1 MRLVILGAG
10 GYGRTIGDI
19 AQQSEKYSEILY
31 LDDNNTNACGKCS
44 DYYKYID
51 ANTELYP
58 AFGNNE
64 LRMKWIGEL
73 KGNNAQLASL
83 IHPSAYVS
91 PTAVIGDG
99 TMVLPNASIGT
110 GVRIGTGC
118 IINMNSSVDH
128 DCLIEDGVH
137 VCLNAVVKSGII
149 IKENVKVEAGE
160 VVSKN

>member
-19 AQQSEKYSEILY
+19 AYQMQKYSEILY
-31 LDDNNTNACGKCS
+31 LDDNSANACGVCA

-64 LRMKWIGEL
+64 LRMKWIREL
-73 KGNNAQLASL
+73 KENNALIASL
-83 IHPSAYVS
+83 IHPTAYVS

-99 TMVLPNASIGT
+99 TMVLPNASVGT

-118 IINMNSSVDH
+118 IINMNAAVDH

-137 VCLNAVVKSGII
+137 VCLGAVVKSGII
-149 IKENVKVEAGE
+149 IKENVKIEAGE
-160 VVSKN
+160 VIAKN

>member
-19 AQQSEKYSEILY
+19 AQQSEKYSEILF
-31 LDDNNTNACGKCS
+31 LDDNSSDVSGKCS
-44 DYYKYID
+44 DYYRYID

-58 AFGNNE
+58 AFGDNE
-64 LRMKWIGEL
+64 LRMKWIEEL

-83 IHPSAYVS
+83 IHPTAYVS
-91 PTAVIGDG
+91 PTAVIGEG
-99 TMVLPNASIGT
+99 TMVLPNASVGT

-118 IINMNSSVDH
+118 IINMNAAIDH
-128 DCLIEDGVH
+128 GSLIEDGVH

-149 IKENVKVEAGE
+149 VKENTKVEAGIIIE
-160 VVSKN
+160 KK